1 MDRTTPRAPSIAP
14 SATGG
19 SIARS
24 STRTTYSISNTNRC
38 RRDRGT
44 IRPRRRAGKRVRR
57 DERTGSPLGSTDDRP
72 GRQVGAAAGE
82 PRPVEEDA
90 CTRRAASTAR
100 RRTPERAR
108 GESVR
113 GGRSNRGVDAE
124 RRTEVTASM
133 VSSRRPPPPLLR
145 PLRRHLRLRLRV
157 GPGLPAFPPPCPRPR
172 LALPPLPRLLQ
183 AGRTR
188 LLQAER
194 VSERFLGYAR
204 VPGYCTSITRMATES
219 FTCARRI
226 ASAPRTLGRANLHR
240 SMPRGQP
247 PARTGT
253 TCARHACAEN
263 SPK

>member
-1 MDRTTPRAPSIAP
+1 
-14 SATGG
+14 
-19 SIARS
+19 
-24 STRTTYSISNTNRC
+24 
-38 RRDRGT
+38 
-44 IRPRRRAGKRVRR
+44 
-57 DERTGSPLGSTDDRP
+57 LGSTDDRP
-72 GRQVGAAAGE
+72 GRQVGAVAGE

-124 RRTEVTASM
+124 QRTEVTASM
-133 VSSRRPPPPLLR
+133 VSGRRPPPPLLR

-157 GPGLPAFPPPCPRPR
+157 GPVCPRSRHHARGHR

-194 VSERFLGYAR
+194 VRPAFPPPCPRPRLALLPLPRLLQAGRTRLLQAGRVSEIFLGYAR
-204 VPGYCTSITRMATES
+204 VPGYCTSIMRTRRRGRHRRHTHGLRGVAAATS
-219 FTCARRI
+219 RVALR
-226 ASAPRTLGRANLHR
+226 SAAGGVLTV
-240 SMPRGQP
+240 
-247 PARTGT
+247 GT
-253 TCARHACAEN
+253 
-263 SPK
+263 